1 MMHHRQKDTPPMPND
16 REINAAF
23 AAATQWLVAAEAHSP
38 DGTEL
43 FFAPRKQGLGD
54 REIVDGIFDLRAMI
68 AAAVEAAA
76 GERRKVGPFAQ

>member
-1 MMHHRQKDTPPMPND
+1 MPND
-16 REINAAF
+16 REIDAAF
-23 AAATQWLVAAEAHSP
+23 AAATDWLIDADANAPPGH
-38 DGTEL
+38 EL

-76 GERRKVGPFAQ
+76 GERRKIGPFAQSA